1 MAVIDEIAPDVFRIC
16 LYEPALDMQFNHF
29 LVRDDA
35 PLLFHTGY
43 RRAFGALR
51 EAVATLIDPAKLR
64 WVGWSHFESD
74 ECGALNEW
82 LRVAPHAEPVCSFV
96 GKVVNVDD
104 FSIRP
109 ARGLGRDDVIDTG
122 RHRFRYISSP
132 HLPHGWDAGVMFEE
146 TDRTLLCSDLFHHFG
161 DGAAVTE
168 GDILGPVRDAM
179 RKMQSGPLI
188 GYMPYTCHTEPLLRR
203 LAELKPRTLAV
214 MHGSSYVGDGGK
226 ALCELAGLVRE
237 AFDVRG

>member
-1 MAVIDEIAPDVFRIC
+1 MPAIDEIAPDVFRIS

-29 LVRDDA
+29 LVRDER

-51 EAVATLIDPAKLR
+51 DAVATLIDPA
-64 WVGWSHFESD
+64 VGWSHFESD

-82 LRVAPHAEPVCSFV
+82 LAVAPRAEPVCSFV

-109 ARGLGRDDVIDTG
+109 ARGLGKDDVIDTG
-122 RHRFRYISSP
+122 RRRFRYITSP

-146 TDRTLLCSDLFHHFG
+146 TDGTLFCSDLFHHFG
-161 DGAAVTE
+161 DEAAVTDRDVI
-168 GDILGPVRDAM
+168 GKVRDAM
-179 RKMQSGPLI
+179 RRMQSGPLI
-188 GYMPYTCHTEPLLRR
+188 GYMPYTCHTDPLLRR

-214 MHGSSYVGDGGK
+214 MHGSSYTGDGGK
-226 ALCELAGLVRE
+226 ALCDLAGLVRE
-237 AFDVRG
+237 AFDVTG

>member
-1 MAVIDEIAPDVFRIC
+1 MAAINEIAPDLFRIS

-43 RRAFGALR
+43 RRAFEPLR

-64 WVGWSHFESD
+64 YVGWSHFESD

-109 ARGLGRDDVIDTG
+109 ARALGSDDVLDTG
-122 RHRFRYISSP
+122 RHRFRYITSP

-146 TDRTLLCSDLFHHFG
+146 RDRTLLCSDLFHHFG
-161 DGAAVTE
+161 DVPPVTDA
-168 GDILGPVRDAM
+168 DILGRVREAM
-179 RKMQSGPLI
+179 RKMQSGPLV

-203 LAELKPRTLAV
+203 LAGLKPRTLAL
-214 MHGSSYVGDGGK
+214 MHGSSYAGDGGK
-226 ALCELAGLVRE
+226 ALCDLAGLVRE
-237 AFDVRG
+237 AFDVTG